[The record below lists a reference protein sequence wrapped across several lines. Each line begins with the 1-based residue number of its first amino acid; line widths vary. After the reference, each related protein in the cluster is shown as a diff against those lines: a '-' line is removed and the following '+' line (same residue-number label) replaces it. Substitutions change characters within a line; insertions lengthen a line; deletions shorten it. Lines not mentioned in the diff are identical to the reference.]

1 MKVYARTEY
10 SDIATVYVAETEKG
24 RHLEFVE
31 SLQPPIP
38 KDKKWVLIVSSLY
51 GCPIGCRF
59 CDAGGFYQGKISKA
73 DMLRQIDYLVRKSY
87 PDGRVPVPKFKIQF
101 ARMGEPALNPAV
113 LEVLEELPS
122 LYSAPGLL
130 PTVSTIAPEGADSFF
145 ERLREIKDRFYKE
158 RFQLQFSVHSTD
170 ESVRDWLMPTKKWR
184 LDDIASYGRRFHRSN
199 ERKVTLNFALAEGIP
214 VDPAVLLKHFDPSRF
229 FIKITPV
236 NPTRKSGENGIVS
249 VIQHDNP
256 QLALMEELRDA
267 GYEVLLS
274 IGEWEE
280 NNIGSNC
287 GQQVLDILN
296 GGDSPE
302 NAYTY
307 SFMKME
313 EEREKEKLD

>member
-1 MKVYARTEY
+1 M
-10 SDIATVYVAETEKG
+10 ATVYVAKTDKG

-31 SLQPPIP
+31 SLQPPFP

-51 GCPIGCRF
+51 GCPVGCRF
-59 CDAGGFYQGKISKA
+59 CDAGGFYQGKISKD

-87 PDGRVPVPKFKIQF
+87 ADGKVPATKFKIQF

-113 LEVLEELPS
+113 LDVLEELPF

-130 PTVSTIAPEGADSFF
+130 PTVSTIAPAGTEPFF
-145 ERLREIKDRFYKE
+145 ERLRDIKDRFYKE

-170 ESVRDWLMPTKKWR
+170 ESVRDWLMPIKKWR
-184 LDDIASYGRRFHRSN
+184 LADIAAYGSRFHRPN
-199 ERKVTLNFALAEGIP
+199 ERKITLNFALAEGFP
-214 VDPAVLLKHFDPSRF
+214 VEPAVLLRHFDPSLF

-236 NPTRKSGENGIVS
+236 NPTRNAWNNGILS
-249 VIQHDNP
+249 VIHPKNRQTTLMDELK
-256 QLALMEELRDA
+256 LA
-267 GYEVLLS
+267 GFEVLLS

-296 GGDSPE
+296 GGKSPE

-307 SFMKME
+307 SFRKME
-313 EEREKEKLD
+313 EEKEE